1 MLPYIVRRV
10 DRGHVLLSDGWAMR
24 APAPTSPPLRLPR
37 HSLQD
42 NDLDD
47 KAEKAVK
54 DAAGSGVKIELDV
67 LQNEIAAQARQAAA
81 ERAARE
87 GNCCKA
93 AENGDLGTLA
103 RRLGEGVN
111 INATDEDGC
120 TALMKS
126 ALYGE
131 LACLDHLISRGANLN
146 AQDPNQMTAL
156 IIAAF
161 KGEARCVESLLKA
174 GADTSLTEAEGD
186 TALDIAKGENHL
198 EVVQLI
204 ENAITAQGN
213 PSSSRG
219 TKRK

>member
-1 MLPYIVRRV
+1 MCTV
-10 DRGHVLLSDGWAMR
+10 
-24 APAPTSPPLRLPR
+24 
-37 HSLQD
+37 
-42 NDLDD
+42 
-47 KAEKAVK
+47 
-54 DAAGSGVKIELDV
+54 
-67 LQNEIAAQARQAAA
+67 
-81 ERAARE
+81 
-87 GNCCKA
+87 CKV
-93 AENGDLGTLA
+93 G
-103 RRLGEGVN
+103 R
-111 INATDEDGC
+111 C

-131 LACLDHLISRGANLN
+131 LACLDHLVSRGANLN

-204 ENAITAQGN
+204 KNAIAAQGN